1 MTHLHPRVA
10 LSLKTVRRFGWINSG
25 AQYSDQGMVNEPI
38 PQSLWTGK
46 RRQRSPDHSWACD
59 ELSEIWRSVYG

>member
-25 AQYSDQGMVNEPI
+25 AQYSDQGMVGQRTYPAV
-38 PQSLWTGK
+38 SVDGK
-46 RRQRSPDHSWACD
+46 TAAA
-59 ELSEIWRSVYG
+59 LA